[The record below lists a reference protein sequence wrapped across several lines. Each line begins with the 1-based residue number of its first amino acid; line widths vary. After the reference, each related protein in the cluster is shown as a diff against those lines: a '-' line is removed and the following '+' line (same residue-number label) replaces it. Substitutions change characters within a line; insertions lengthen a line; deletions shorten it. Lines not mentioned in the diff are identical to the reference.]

1 MTQKEKFEKKIE
13 NVFKKDKL
21 SKWQSVNNQFTLLSY
36 QNNLIIKYD
45 ISAEIPRDIIVKN
58 VAKRI
63 KKQEENNL
71 FYISNAWYR
80 KCVYNTLNSE
90 SMMMSELK
98 DIINSQP
105 KEDTILRLNIKGD
118 ILLLD
123 KKLVKKA
130 LSLFEYEDVINI
142 SYDFSKSAVCI
153 LAVNDRRPFDYM
165 IIMLCKEVK
174 ENASATKDSQ

>member
-1 MTQKEKFEKKIE
+1 MTKKERFEKKIE

-36 QNNLIIKYD
+36 RNNFIIKYD
-45 ISAEIPRDIIVKN
+45 ISTEISRDIIVKN
-58 VAKRI
+58 VAKRM
-63 KKQEENNL
+63 KKQEENKL
-71 FYISNAWYR
+71 FYKSNEWYR

-105 KEDTILRLNIKGD
+105 KEEAILRLNIKEE
-118 ILLLD
+118 ILLLN

-142 SYDFSKSAVCI
+142 SYDFSKSAICI
-153 LAVNDRRPFDYM
+153 CAMNDKRPFDYM
-165 IIMLCKEVK
+165 IIFLLKEVK
-174 ENASATKDSQ
+174 YNASATKDS